1 MNESLY
7 YDSVD
12 TALMS
17 SFFTIYML
25 LILALSVFMVVCEW
39 RIYEKAG
46 EKGWKSLIPLYNT
59 YTLYK
64 IVWGNGWYML
74 LTFLF
79 VIPFI
84 GWLIGL
90 FVVIKFSIDMAKR
103 FGESKA
109 FGVGLALLP
118 HVFYAILAFG
128 NATYQRFPNTNT
140 MEFEKR
146 ISETTTIEEQ
156 RAKLRERLAKENEKK
171 TPFES

>member
-17 SFFTIYML
+17 SFFTTYML
-25 LILALSVFMVVCEW
+25 LILALSIFMVVCEW

-74 LTFLF
+74 LTLLIF
-79 VIPFI
+79 IPFI
-84 GWLIGL
+84 GWLIGI
-90 FVVIKFSIDMAKR
+90 FIIVKFSLDMAKK
-103 FGESKA
+103 FGKSKA

-118 HVFYAILAFG
+118 HIFYAILAFG
-128 NATYQRFPNTNT
+128 KAAYQCFPNTNT

>member
-12 TALMS
+12 AALMS
-17 SFFTIYML
+17 SFFSVYML
-25 LILALSVFMVVCEW
+25 LILALSIFMIVCEW

-84 GWLIGL
+84 GWLIGI

-103 FGESKA
+103 FGKSKA

-118 HVFYAILAFG
+118 HIFYAILAFG
-128 NATYQRFPNTNT
+128 NDTYQRFPNINT
-140 MEFEKR
+140 VQFATR
-146 ISETTTIEEQ
+146 TSGSTTIEEQ
-156 RAKLRERLAKENEKK
+156 RAKLRERLSKENEKK

>member
-17 SFFTIYML
+17 SFFSIYTIL
-25 LILALSVFMVVCEW
+25 LLALSIFMVVCEW
-39 RIYEKAG
+39 RIYKKAG

-90 FVVIKFSIDMAKR
+90 FVVIKFSIDMAKD
-103 FGESKA
+103 
-109 FGVGLALLP
+109 L
-118 HVFYAILAFG
+118 
-128 NATYQRFPNTNT
+128 
-140 MEFEKR
+140 
-146 ISETTTIEEQ
+146 
-156 RAKLRERLAKENEKK
+156 ENQKHLVLD
-171 TPFES
+171 